1 LRTHTFLSTRLTRT
15 ALVAASLVVAA
26 GCGGGS
32 TGSSP
37 IPNPGSSQYCDANN
51 SGVQLARPTPGFAMT
66 ASNTLEI
73 VANGNGDQLGQSY
86 QQFDLNLIDNVGN
99 RFVTGPLSLTS
110 DGNGPHPYN
119 SDFYYNGVI
128 QGGNL
133 PSGDFFTVY
142 LNAPNTNCTLLPI
155 GSLQT

>member
-1 LRTHTFLSTRLTRT
+1 LRTHTLLSTRLTRT

-26 GCGGGS
+26 GCGGG
-32 TGSSP
+32 GSSGTNP

-51 SGVQLARPTPGFAMT
+51 SGVQLARPTSGFPMT

-73 VANGNGDQLGQSY
+73 VANGNGDQLAQSFA
-86 QQFDLNLIDNVGN
+86 QFDLNLVDNFGN

-110 DGNGPHPYN
+110 DRGGPQPYA
-119 SDFYYNGVI
+119 SDFYYNGVV
-128 QGGNL
+128 QGTL
-133 PSGDFFTVY
+133 PAGDFFTVY